1 MLAALCDEDMVV
13 CMHIGGA
20 FGLIQQP
27 ENAPADHIILLAPQ
41 LSALT
46 TNDLVI
52 SGVFRRFPGLKVALS
67 EGGIG
72 WIPFYLDRL
81 DRHVDNQR
89 WTGLDID
96 GKGSQPTEMF
106 REHFLGCFITDPSSL
121 RLLDR
126 IGEDVVAW
134 ECDYPH
140 SDSTW
145 PDSPEMLLGECE
157 GAGLTDAQIDKISYQ
172 NACRF
177 FRFDPFAH
185 VPKEH
190 ATVRGA
196 AGARHRRRHHR
207 DVEVGVPPPLR
218 PRRGPMRHPWDRR
231 LGVWWIA
238 EDHPDQPAIVASP
251 SGVTLTFG
259 ELAGRAHQL
268 VRALDA
274 HGIGRGDIVAYALP
288 NDVDIVV
295 WQLAAMEAG
304 IRSIALSPA
313 LSARG
318 SPHDRRPLGVGGG
331 RGARKLERRRRGA
344 GLGAVATTPRVRRQP
359 SRRIGRRLHPPGRTG
374 RRARHRTARGT
385 LARRCDLVLVGDD
398 RHAQGDLAADPR
410 RRPVGCRRQH
420 EAVRRARSS
429 SCRSRASTSC
439 RPACTTAA
447 ARASTTAR

>member
-1 MLAALCDEDMVV
+1 MRVDDMILVSIDDHVIEPPDMFERHIPERFRDRAPRVVRGADGIERWLYLGVETGSVGLNAVASWPREEWSFDPIGFGEMRPGAYDSTARVRDMDANGVLASMCFPTFAGFNGMNLARSGAEDPELTNAVVSAYNDWHIDEWAGEHPGRFIPLAIGQLLDFDALVNEIHRIAAKGCTAISLPETPYGVGLPSFFGDAWDPVLAALCDEDMVA

-52 SGVFRRFPGLKVALS
+52 SGVFRRFPRLKVALS

-145 PDSPEMLLGECE
+145 PDSPETLLGECE
-157 GAGLTDAQIDKISYQ
+157 GAGLTDAQIDKISYR

-185 VPKEH
+185 VPRDQ
-190 ATVRGA
+190 ATVRA
-196 AGARHRRRHHR
+196 LRACATDVDTTETSKSEYRRR
-207 DVEVGVPPPLR
+207 
-218 PRRGPMRHPWDRR
+218 
-231 LGVWWIA
+231 
-238 EDHPDQPAIVASP
+238 
-251 SGVTLTFG
+251 
-259 ELAGRAHQL
+259 
-268 VRALDA
+268 
-274 HGIGRGDIVAYALP
+274 Y
-288 NDVDIVV
+288 
-295 WQLAAMEAG
+295 
-304 IRSIALSPA
+304 
-313 LSARG
+313 
-318 SPHDRRPLGVGGG
+318 
-331 RGARKLERRRRGA
+331 
-344 GLGAVATTPRVRRQP
+344 
-359 SRRIGRRLHPPGRTG
+359 
-374 RRARHRTARGT
+374 
-385 LARRCDLVLVGDD
+385 
-398 RHAQGDLAADPR
+398 DLAA
-410 RRPVGCRRQH
+410 
-420 EAVRRARSS
+420 AR
-429 SCRSRASTSC
+429 
-439 RPACTTAA
+439 
-447 ARASTTAR
+447 